1 MAGRGHHAGPADAP
15 GWMTGARV
23 EVLRVDV
30 TDRAPPDAAV
40 DATSA
45 ALDEIDVADAGY
57 GHHGPIEGAT
67 EDRMHRQFDVFG
79 MAGTTEAV
87 MPHMRERRGGSIPV
101 TSTIGAGSA
110 CRSRRSTCP
119 PGTPSRT

>member
-1 MAGRGHHAGPADAP
+1 
-15 GWMTGARV
+15 MTGARV